1 MNKHQ
6 RGFTLIEILIAMTIL
21 FAAVATSMLAFQN
34 SMQSTERAARAVTL
48 LTPVDD
54 IVAHIR
60 GDLQQRVLQ
69 DAANEFTGEGRV
81 LAVDYQWRAVIDER
95 RNPSEATATLESE
108 RVNERREFIL
118 YRVELT
124 LAQDR
129 AQRDFEY
136 LELVWRNRA
145 RN

>member
-1 MNKHQ
+1 MITQQ

-34 SMQSTERAARAVTL
+34 SMHSTERAARAVTL

-54 IVAHIR
+54 IIAHIR
-60 GDLQQRVLQ
+60 GELQEQVLHN
-69 DAANEFTGEGRV
+69 AADELSGDGRV
-81 LAVDYQWRAVIDER
+81 LAVDYQWRATVDAR
-95 RNPSEATATLESE
+95 RYPSEATATLESE
-108 RVNERREFIL
+108 RVNAQREFIL
-118 YRVELT
+118 YRIELT
-124 LAQDR
+124 LTQDR

-145 RN
+145 RS